1 MAYRKL
7 IREIVSRL
15 QDLLLESRRTAMTAV
30 NAEML
35 RAYWEMEKVLDE
47 AEDRRGSSRLSRSAT
62 GNMPTG
68 LRLYGFT
75 RETNWPKP
83 GCPP

>member
-35 RAYWEMEKVLDE
+35 RAYWEMGKVLVE
-47 AEDRRGSSRLSRSAT
+47 AEDQGAL
-62 GNMPTG
+62 
-68 LRLYGFT
+68 
-75 RETNWPKP
+75 P
-83 GCPP
+83 GDVLEKI

>member
-30 NAEML
+30 NICSG
-35 RAYWEMEKVLDE
+35 R
-47 AEDRRGSSRLSRSAT
+47 T
-62 GNMPTG
+62 G
-68 LRLYGFT
+68 R
-75 RETNWPKP
+75 
-83 GCPP
+83 